1 MEEQTNSMQEQEA
14 QVDDNVVK
22 VDLRNFNKE
31 ENAVQSENAE
41 EAGVRVS
48 DDDVSVPDSSDAGS
62 DNAESANTIEERV
75 QQRSED
81 VALQNDG
88 EPASEV
94 RVLEEVTDEPSVQEQ
109 VNEAQPEP
117 NVVQEQPQTQLPE
130 NIEKLV
136 EFMNDTGGTLED
148 YVKLN
153 TDFSELDEKELIR
166 QYYESKYTAYD
177 KEDIDFLLSDKFD
190 FIEDID
196 DEYEVK
202 RKKLAFKEEV
212 ANARNHFES
221 TKSKYYDDIKS
232 GSKLTNDQQ
241 KAVDFF
247 NRYNEEQEQ
256 QQQLIQKQQQKFVQ
270 QTENVFN
277 EDFKGFDFNVGDK
290 RFRYNVKDANQ
301 VKQNQMDLNNFIG
314 KFLDKDNT
322 IGDAGAYHKALFTA
336 MNADA
341 IANHFYEQGK
351 ADAISD
357 SISRSK
363 NVDMAPRGQHE
374 GVTKAGGM
382 TVRAIS
388 GDSGSKLRVKFNK

>member
-48 DDDVSVPDSSDAGS
+48 DDDVSVPESSDAGS

>member
-81 VALQNDG
+81 VDLQNDG

-117 NVVQEQPQTQLPE
+117 TVVQEQPQTQLPE

-153 TDFSELDEKELIR
+153 TDFSELDEKDLIR

-232 GSKLTNDQQ
+232 GSKLTTDQQ

-270 QTENVFN
+270 QTENVFS

-388 GDSGSKLRVKFNK
+388 GDTGSKLRVKFNK